1 MPTETNKSPL
11 KALDPVTILSL
22 GFKKSQGQ
30 QKALQDY
37 AKKTRQDLGIE
48 EGQKGLFGGVLKSD
62 EFKDLSFGKK
72 LGVFG
77 KGALEYGVGGLEGV
91 TGMDLLK
98 DAPEEPVEPVKPKY
112 TTNIDTFTGD
122 EIPEKKL
129 SPFTKN
135 GKIMKT
141 LTGITDSASILKMS
155 AKKANEEQKFKSIAQ
170 EVPMMKK
177 GFPDLTGDGKVTQAD
192 ILKGRGVIQKKGEID
207 FDSLDRGGLHRAL
220 NIPEDEKIPVS
231 KLTIKPGDSEH
242 MRKMKQFAINARIF
256 KK

>member
-1 MPTETNKSPL
+1 MPTKINKSPL
-11 KALDPVTILSL
+11 TLDPATAISL
-22 GFKKSQGQ
+22 AIKGAKGGAEATKE
-30 QKALQDY
+30 Y
-37 AKKTRQDLGIE
+37 AAKVRQDLGIE
-48 EGQKGLFGGVLKSD
+48 EGRKGLFGGILKSD

-98 DAPEEPVEPVKPKY
+98 DAPEEPVEPVQPKY

-242 MRKMKQFAINARIF
+242 MRKMKQFAINARKF

>member
-11 KALDPVTILSL
+11 KLDPVTILSL
-22 GFKKSQGQ
+22 GFKQKMGQ
-30 QKALQDY
+30 QKAVQDY
-37 AKKTRQDLGIE
+37 AKQARQGLGIE
-48 EGQKGLFGGVLKSD
+48 EGQKGLFGGLLRSD
-62 EFKDLSFGKK
+62 EFKDLSLGKK
-72 LGVFG
+72 LGIYG
-77 KGALEYGVGGLEGV
+77 KGLFHSAVGGIEGV

-98 DAPEEPVEPVKPKY
+98 NAPEEPVEPAQPKY

-122 EIPEKKL
+122 EIPEDEL

-170 EVPMMKK
+170 EIPMMKK

-207 FDSLDRGGLHRAL
+207 FDSLNKGGLHRAL

-242 MRKMKQFAINARIF
+242 MRKMKQFAINARKF

>member
-11 KALDPVTILSL
+11 KLDPITILTL
-22 GFKKSQGQ
+22 GVKKSFGQ

-48 EGQKGLFGGVLKSD
+48 EGQKGLYGGVLKSD

-77 KGALEYGVGGLEGV
+77 KGALEHGVGGLEGV
-91 TGMDLLK
+91 TGMDILK
-98 DAPEEPVEPVKPKY
+98 DAPEKPVEPVQPKY

-122 EIPEKKL
+122 EIPEDKL

-135 GKIMKT
+135 GKIMKA

-155 AKKANEEQKFKSIAQ
+155 AKKIEQEEKFNSMA
-170 EVPMMKK
+170 MML
-177 GFPDLTGDGKVTQAD
+177 GDLDKDGKMSEYETKRQNA
-192 ILKGRGVIQKKGEID
+192 I
-207 FDSLDRGGLHRAL
+207 
-220 NIPEDEKIPVS
+220 EKNMN
-231 KLTIKPGDSEH
+231 K
-242 MRKMKQFAINARIF
+242 
-256 KK
+256 

>member
-11 KALDPVTILSL
+11 KLDPVTILSL
-22 GFKKSQGQ
+22 GIKQKQGQ
-30 QKALQDY
+30 QEAVQDY
-37 AKKTRQDLGIE
+37 AKQVRQDLGIE
-48 EGQKGLFGGVLKSD
+48 EGQKGIFGGLLRSD
-62 EFKDLSFGKK
+62 EFKDLSLGKK
-72 LGVFG
+72 LGIYG
-77 KGALEYGVGGLEGV
+77 KGLFHSGVGGIEGV

-98 DAPEEPVEPVKPKY
+98 DAPEEPVEPVQPKY

-122 EIPEKKL
+122 EIPEEKL

-155 AKKANEEQKFKSIAQ
+155 AKKASQEEKFKSIAQ
-170 EVPMMKK
+170 EIPMM
-177 GFPDLTGDGKVTQAD
+177 
-192 ILKGRGVIQKKGEID
+192 KKGEID
-207 FDSLDRGGLHRAL
+207 FDSLNKGGLHRAL

-242 MRKMKQFAINARIF
+242 MRKMKQFAINARKF